1 VTFKSHVDGVTLHGR
16 LLSPRNLSPGK
27 KYPAVLGPVY
37 SNTVRNHWDERF
49 AALQQYM
56 AMEGEYF
63 VLQVDVRGSVGYG
76 REFLSKLVGNVG
88 DIDVED
94 LVSGVQYLETLPQV
108 DPDRVGIWGWSYGG
122 YMACLA
128 LLRAGDTF
136 QAGFAGAPVTDWRYY
151 DTIYTER
158 YMGLPKDNPDGYT
171 ESSPVSYADGLRG
184 KLLIAHASGDD
195 NVHFGNTL
203 ALADAFVDAQKYAE
217 FLLYAGR
224 GHGITDAPARIHIFN
239 RVTQFFLENLMAQ
252 PAK

>member
-1 VTFKSHVDGVTLHGR
+1 VQLVRNQWQGTSFLWNQMMAQKGFVIFTVDNRGSTGRGHAFESAIFRRFGEAELADQVAAVNWLKRQPYVDG
-16 LLSPRNLSPGK
+16 
-27 KYPAVLGPVY
+27 
-37 SNTVRNHWDERF
+37 
-49 AALQQYM
+49 
-56 AMEGEYF
+56 
-63 VLQVDVRGSVGYG
+63 
-76 REFLSKLVGNVG
+76 
-88 DIDVED
+88 
-94 LVSGVQYLETLPQV
+94 
-108 DPDRVGIWGWSYGG
+108 DRVGIWGWSYGG

-128 LLRAGDTF
+128 LLRAGETF
-136 QAGFAGAPVTDWRYY
+136 KAGFAGAPVTDWRYY

-158 YMGLPKDNPDGYT
+158 YMGLPENNPDGYT
-171 ESSPVSYADGLRG
+171 DSSPVSYADGLRG